1 MTTRGGDHA
10 ESESLLESLPW
21 PGKRVRCLS
30 RGPAVEE
37 IGLAPWTSRY
47 YPNFPGTFLSTTK
60 GEGEFVDIVHPK
72 IEEYLLKLTPKRDR
86 VLSEMEA
93 LGESRQFPIV
103 GPLVGRFL
111 YALVKTARAR
121 RILEMGSGFGYSAY
135 WFAMALGPRGKVIL
149 TEESQDNAD
158 LARRFLKRGG
168 LLSRARIEVGDA
180 LQIIDRL
187 PGTLDLIF
195 IDVEKEMYP
204 RALKKAFSRVKV
216 GGLIVTDN
224 ALWSGRFL

>member
-1 MTTRGGDHA
+1 
-10 ESESLLESLPW
+10 
-21 PGKRVRCLS
+21 
-30 RGPAVEE
+30 
-37 IGLAPWTSRY
+37 
-47 YPNFPGTFLSTTK
+47 
-60 GEGEFVDIVHPK
+60 
-72 IEEYLLKLTPKRDR
+72 
-86 VLSEMEA
+86 

-149 TEESQDNAD
+149 TEDSQDNAE

-168 LLSRARIEVGDA
+168 LLSRTRIEVGDA

-187 PGTLDLIF
+187 PRAFDLIF

-224 ALWSGRFL
+224 ALWSGRFLEGDREPGTLGIQAFLRDSYRSRRLWTTVLPLRDGVALSVKLS

>member
-1 MTTRGGDHA
+1 M
-10 ESESLLESLPW
+10 
-21 PGKRVRCLS
+21 
-30 RGPAVEE
+30 
-37 IGLAPWTSRY
+37 
-47 YPNFPGTFLSTTK
+47 
-60 GEGEFVDIVHPK
+60 DIVHPK

-149 TEESQDNAD
+149 TEDSQDNAE

-168 LLSRARIEVGDA
+168 LLSRTRIEVGDA

-187 PGTLDLIF
+187 PGAFDLIF

-224 ALWSGRFL
+224 ALWSGRFLEGDREPGTLGIQAFLRDSYRSRRLWTTVLPLRDGVALSVKLS

>member
-1 MTTRGGDHA
+1 M
-10 ESESLLESLPW
+10 
-21 PGKRVRCLS
+21 
-30 RGPAVEE
+30 
-37 IGLAPWTSRY
+37 
-47 YPNFPGTFLSTTK
+47 
-60 GEGEFVDIVHPK
+60 DIVHPK

-149 TEESQDNAD
+149 TEDSQDNAE

-168 LLSRARIEVGDA
+168 LLSRTRIEVGDA

-187 PGTLDLIF
+187 PGAFDLIF

-224 ALWSGRFL
+224 ALWSGRFLEGDREPSTLGIQAFLRDSYRSRRLWTTVLPLRDGVALSVKLS